1 MRCPG
6 LLLIALCGSTATA
19 IAETE
24 APEVTAPETPPAPE
38 PGAPITAA
46 DVAAAPPPGAEH
58 GRLDPLDRGDGFGR
72 RIGRGLL
79 WIPRLPVEIIAQPIR
94 GTLYLQDRYDIV
106 GKLTGVFFTS
116 DRKAGVFPTAL
127 FETRF
132 GLNVGVR
139 AMFRDILGSD
149 EKLQMR
155 VGFGGQFQRV
165 AKIEVDSGKL
175 LPGPVT
181 ANVEA
186 RYELR
191 DREHFFGYGNGD
203 LAMATLPI
211 DPLVDNTA
219 VSTRFR
225 MRVLRVAS
233 HLRIEL
239 PSNLS
244 VTLTGAVAKKTYGTS
259 DYLGRSDYRLVEAY
273 YVDRI
278 PGFQDGTR
286 FLYAETELAWDTRR
300 AASFYDPP
308 GMRGAGHLVLVYAGH
323 QHGFDEEAKF
333 FRGGAEIQHY
343 IRLARGPR
351 VLELRAYGELVTG
364 SRDEVP
370 FTELPRLGGRK
381 VLRGYEVDR
390 FRDRVATV
398 AQAAYMWGL
407 SYDVAASIFVDAG
420 RVHRS
425 LETISA
431 ADLRVGYGLA
441 LEIYSSQGMLI
452 RAELASSIDGGLFAY
467 IAFDPAFDMRAR
479 VERY

>member
-1 MRCPG
+1 M
-6 LLLIALCGSTATA
+6 IALCGSTATA
-19 IAETE
+19 IADPETPASE
-24 APEVTAPETPPAPE
+24 ASETPAAPETE
-38 PGAPITAA
+38 VPITAA

-58 GRLDPLDRGDGFGR
+58 GRLDPLDRGDGIAR

-79 WIPRLPVEIIAQPIR
+79 WIPRLPFEIIAQPIR

-106 GKLTGVFFTS
+106 GKLTGVFFTT

-127 FETRF
+127 FETGF
-132 GLNVGVR
+132 GLNVGAR
-139 AMFRDILGSD
+139 AMFKDIFGGQ
-149 EKLQMR
+149 EKLKMR

-165 AKIEVDSGKL
+165 AKIELDTGNL

-181 ANVEA
+181 AGVEA

-191 DREHFFGYGNGD
+191 NRDHFYGYGNGD
-203 LAMATLPI
+203 LEMATLPI
-211 DPLVDNTA
+211 DPLVDDTA
-219 VSTRFR
+219 VSTRFG

-239 PSNLS
+239 PSNLA
-244 VTLTGAVAKKTYGTS
+244 VTLTGAVAKKTYKTS
-259 DYLGRSDYRLVEAY
+259 DYLGRSDTPLEEAY
-273 YVDRI
+273 DVERI
-278 PGFQDGTR
+278 PGFRDGTK
-286 FLYAETELAWDTRR
+286 FLYTEAELAWGTRR

-308 GMRGAGHLVLVYAGH
+308 GMRGAGNLVLVYAGR

-333 FRGGAEIQHY
+333 FRGGAELQHY

-420 RVHRS
+420 RVHSS
-425 LETISA
+425 LETIST
-431 ADLRVGYGLA
+431 ADLRVGYGVA
-441 LEIYSSQGMLI
+441 LEIYSSQGMLV
-452 RAELASSIDGGLFAY
+452 RTELASSIDGGLFAY
-467 IAFDPAFDMRAR
+467 IAFDPAFDTRSR